1 VLLAWLPMRGLGQ
14 GSRNDLE
21 DFESQGFIKRVEGM
35 KVDFDYRGIH
45 KSLVD
50 SLSVADVV
58 WTCQLMT
65 RLSDSQW
72 HDAFRAAGY
81 GDEHARRYVAKI
93 KGKVAQGLMVAEVG
107 DRVREGA

>member
-1 VLLAWLPMRGLGQ
+1 
-14 GSRNDLE
+14 
-21 DFESQGFIKRVEGM
+21 
-35 KVDFDYRGIH
+35 
-45 KSLVD
+45 
-50 SLSVADVV
+50 
-58 WTCQLMT
+58 MT